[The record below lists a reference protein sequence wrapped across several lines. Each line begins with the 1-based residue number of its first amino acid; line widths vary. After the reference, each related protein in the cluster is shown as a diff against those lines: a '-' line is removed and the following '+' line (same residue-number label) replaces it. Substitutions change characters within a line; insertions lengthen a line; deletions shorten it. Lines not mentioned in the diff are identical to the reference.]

1 MIDYLTPLH
10 FIYGFGCSIIFA
22 EILYSSKIINNKT
35 KAIFYGSA
43 LTFSLGLLK
52 EANDLYQIF
61 SFNGTPDIT
70 DIIIN
75 SVGIGAGFFTEDI
88 RINNGI
94 NTKKFVK
101 NIEHIIEASYRKMK
115 S

>member
-10 FIYGFGCSIIFA
+10 FVYGLIGTIGLS
-22 EILYSSKIINNKT
+22 EILYRSNITRDKA
-35 KAIFYGSA
+35 KAIVYSSVA
-43 LTFSLGLLK
+43 VFSFGLIK
-52 EANDLYQIF
+52 EMDDLYQVF
-61 SFNGTPDIT
+61 SFYGTPDIT
-70 DIIIN
+70 DVIIN
-75 SVGIGAGFFTEDI
+75 SLGIGVGFFTEDI

-101 NIEHIIEASYRKMK
+101 NIEHIIEASYRKIK